1 MKKYI
6 LIIALTFFYVHT
18 YAQSTSLTGLYKCS
32 SEDLIRLNSDGTGK
46 MAMSYQF
53 DGVRSFTWEYDGDDE
68 TISITSE
75 VPSELRYE
83 MQPIYMTL
91 NVRMVNG
98 KIAFEHY
105 TPGPTFLYVKQ

>member
-1 MKKYI
+1 
-6 LIIALTFFYVHT
+6 
-18 YAQSTSLTGLYKCS
+18 
-32 SEDLIRLNSDGTGK
+32 LIRLNSDGTGK
-46 MAMSYQF
+46 MAISYQF
-53 DGVRSFTWEYDGDDE
+53 DGVRSFNWEYDGDDE

-98 KIAFEHY
+98 KIAF
-105 TPGPTFLYVKQ
+105 

>member
-6 LIIALTFFYVHT
+6 LIIALTFFYLNT

-32 SEDLIRLNSDGTGK
+32 SEDLIRLNSDGTGN
-46 MAMSYQF
+46 
-53 DGVRSFTWEYDGDDE
+53 
-68 TISITSE
+68 ISITSE

-83 MQPIYMTL
+83 MQPIYLTL
-91 NVRMVNG
+91 NVRIVNG